1 MDNHGS
7 VNTSTRV
14 DDEHLE
20 EKPGLCN
27 CFLGCVFLSKSQ
39 TNLSSGEKKFKSQL
53 KELTV
58 YILFLITLS
67 VVIYGTVTP
76 YQFYYTKSVENL
88 FIDGNNIQT
97 SWQDVETWDSLWRY
111 LQNTLLDGIHDNK
124 INDKGIYIYN
134 ENKLL
139 SLPRIRQLK
148 ISNDSCEIP
157 PVFSNVLFNCYSDYT
172 VDEEDKATLE
182 FQSYYADQ
190 SSDSKFY
197 NEKLNTRPFSGQ
209 LARYGH
215 GGFQQLLS
223 TDKNISSFILHD
235 LKFNGWI
242 DRGTRAVFIDF
253 TLYNANI
260 NMFCIVKLV
269 AEFLPTGG
277 IATSH
282 EILVQKLL
290 RYVSTKDNVL
300 FGFEVALIVFVVYY
314 IVVESVELMVFKM
327 NYFVQYWNML
337 DNIIIIKILG
347 GAAISLYRS
356 VTINDLVTK
365 SETEMDTFTSFETI
379 AYYESIYNDL
389 AALCLFFSWIKI
401 FKYLK
406 FNKTMR
412 HFSTTLSRCS
422 KDILSFAVMFFI
434 IFFAFAQLGLLLFGT
449 ILRDFA
455 TFHDSTY
462 TLFRIILGD
471 FDFLALEQASTL
483 LGPVFFIT
491 YIFCVFFIL
500 LNMFLAII
508 NDTYSEVK
516 SEMSSENRPELE
528 FGDYIKKSL
537 RGLFSICGKKREEEE
552 EGEEERSEDM
562 KESLPQIKVQP
573 DGLPSDDEDSADSL
587 FDDEE
592 KPPRMLRT
600 QETNASFP
608 QWDIQSNMG
617 DHFGPRVAYKGPS
630 YEEFKILCRRV
641 DRNDD
646 AMGSV
651 ISKID
656 AVLGKLE
663 LLEKSYNKGVYPVI
677 EQIPFPEGLEDE
689 QTIHIPDETD
699 LRGDWT

>member
-1 MDNHGS
+1 MEEDQESQHKK
-7 VNTSTRV
+7 TS
-14 DDEHLE
+14 
-20 EKPGLCN
+20 GLCN
-27 CFLGCVFLSKSQ
+27 CLLKIFFLSKSQ
-39 TNLSSGEKKFKSQL
+39 TNISDGEIKFRDQL
-53 KELTV
+53 KELTL
-58 YILFLITLS
+58 YILFLIILS

-88 FIDGNNIQT
+88 FVDGTNIET
-97 SWQDVETWDSLWRY
+97 SWNDVETWDSLWQY
-111 LQNTLLDGIHDNK
+111 LENTLLDGIHNNK
-124 INDKGIYIYN
+124 VDDKGIYIHN
-134 ENKLL
+134 ENKLM

-157 PVFSNVLFNCYSDYT
+157 EVFNDVLFNCYSDYT
-172 VDEEDKATLE
+172 SEHESDDKLE
-182 FQSYYADQ
+182 FQTKYADQ
-190 SSDSKFY
+190 STSSAVHH
-197 NEKLNTRPFSGQ
+197 EKLNTRPYTGQ
-209 LARYGH
+209 LATYGA
-215 GGFQQLLS
+215 GGYEQLLS
-223 TDKNISSFILHD
+223 TNKNVSRFIIHD
-235 LKFNGWI
+235 LKYNSWI
-242 DRGTRAVFIDF
+242 DRSTRAVFIDF

-277 IATSH
+277 ITTSH
-282 EILVQKLL
+282 NIMVQKLL
-290 RYVSTKDNVL
+290 RYVSTEDNIL
-300 FGFEVALIVFVVYY
+300 RGFEVALIVFVVYY
-314 IVVESVELMVFKM
+314 IVVEAVEMMVFKM
-327 NYFVQYWNML
+327 SYFLQYWNML
-337 DNIIIIKILG
+337 DNLTMFMILG
-347 GAAISLYRS
+347 GAGISIYREI
-356 VTINDLVTK
+356 TIKNLVRA
-365 SETEMDTFTSFETI
+365 SEDQVEEFTSFETI
-379 AYYESIYNDL
+379 AYYEYIYNDL

-401 FKYLK
+401 FKYLQ
-406 FNKTMR
+406 FNRTMK

-516 SEMSSENRPELE
+516 TEMNAAAKSDSQQ
-528 FGDYIKKSL
+528 FGDHLKKTF
-537 RGLFSICGKKREEEE
+537 RGFLSICGKKMDAEDEED
-552 EGEEERSEDM
+552 EGSVDM
-562 KESLPQIKVQP
+562 KESLPAARMQH
-573 DGLPSDDEDSADSL
+573 DGVPSDDEDSADSL

-592 KPPRMLRT
+592 KSHGHARTLRTRT
-600 QETNASFP
+600 QETLSSFP
-608 QWDIQSNMG
+608 QWDLQSTGG
-617 DHFGPRVAYKGPS
+617 DHFGPRIVYKGPN

-663 LLEKSYNKGVYPVI
+663 LLEKSYNKGVFPVI
-677 EQIPFPEGLEDE
+677 EQHPFPDGIEDE

>member
-1 MDNHGS
+1 MESHENS
-7 VNTSTRV
+7 
-14 DDEHLE
+14 EQPQ
-20 EKPGLCN
+20 EKSGLCN
-27 CFLGCVFLSKSQ
+27 CFLNCVFLSKSQ
-39 TNLSSGEKKFKSQL
+39 TNLSDGEKKFKSQL

-88 FIDGNNIQT
+88 FVDGNNIEVT
-97 SWQDVETWDSLWRY
+97 WGEVESWDSLWRY

-124 INDKGIYIYN
+124 IEGKGVYVYN

-139 SLPRIRQLK
+139 SLPRLRQLK

-157 PVFSNVLFNCYSDYT
+157 SVFSNVLFNCYSDYS
-172 VDEEDKATLE
+172 VEEEKTDNLQ
-182 FQSYYADQ
+182 FISFYSDQ
-190 SSDSKFY
+190 SNEGKVY
-197 NEKLNTRPFSGQ
+197 NEKLNTRPYSGQ

-215 GGFQQLLS
+215 GGYQQLLS

-290 RYVSTKDNVL
+290 RYVSTKDNIL

-314 IVVESVELMVFKM
+314 IVVESVELMVFRM
-327 NYFVQYWNML
+327 NYFVQYWNVL
-337 DNIIIIKILG
+337 DNIIIVQILA

-356 VTINDLVTK
+356 VTINDLITK
-365 SETEMDTFTSFETI
+365 SETDLDTFTSFETI

-389 AALCLFFSWIKI
+389 AAMCLFFSWIKI

-516 SEMSSENRPELE
+516 SEMNSETRPALE
-528 FGDYIKKSL
+528 FGDYIKKSFK
-537 RGLFSICGKKREEEE
+537 GLFSICSKKKDEEDEE
-552 EGEEERSEDM
+552 DEASVDM
-562 KESLPQIKVQP
+562 KESLPPLRVQP
-573 DGLPSDDEDSADSL
+573 DGVPSDDDDSGDSL
-587 FDDEE
+587 FDEGE

-600 QETNASFP
+600 QETISSFP

-617 DHFGPRVAYKGPS
+617 DHFGPRVVYKGPS
-630 YEEFKILCRRV
+630 TEEFKILCRRV

-677 EQIPFPEGLEDE
+677 EQIPFPDGLEDE

>member
-1 MDNHGS
+1 MESHENS
-7 VNTSTRV
+7 
-14 DDEHLE
+14 EQPQ
-20 EKPGLCN
+20 EKSGLCN
-27 CFLGCVFLSKSQ
+27 CFLNCVFLSKSQ
-39 TNLSSGEKKFKSQL
+39 TNLSDGEKKFKSQL

-88 FIDGNNIQT
+88 FVDGNNIEVT
-97 SWQDVETWDSLWRY
+97 WGEVESWDSLWRY
-111 LQNTLLDGIHDNK
+111 LQSTLLDGIHDNK
-124 INDKGIYIYN
+124 VEGKGVYVYN

-139 SLPRIRQLK
+139 SLPRLRQLK

-157 PVFSNVLFNCYSDYT
+157 SVFSNVLFNCYSDYS
-172 VDEEDKATLE
+172 VEEEGTDNLQ
-182 FQSYYADQ
+182 FISFYSDQ
-190 SSDSKFY
+190 SNEGKVY
-197 NEKLNTRPFSGQ
+197 KEKLNTRPYSGQ
-209 LARYGH
+209 LARYGY
-215 GGFQQLLS
+215 GGYQQLLS

-290 RYVSTKDNVL
+290 RYVSTKDNIL

-314 IVVESVELMVFKM
+314 IVVESVELMVFRM
-327 NYFVQYWNML
+327 NYFVQYWNVL
-337 DNIIIIKILG
+337 DNIIIVQILA

-356 VTINDLVTK
+356 VTINDLITK
-365 SETEMDTFTSFETI
+365 SETDLDTFTSFETI

-389 AALCLFFSWIKI
+389 AAMCLFFSWIKI

-516 SEMSSENRPELE
+516 SEMNSETRPGLE
-528 FGDYIKKSL
+528 FGDYIKKSFK
-537 RGLFSICGKKREEEE
+537 GLFSICGKKEEEDE
-552 EGEEERSEDM
+552 EDEASVDM
-562 KESLPQIKVQP
+562 KESLPPLRVQP
-573 DGLPSDDEDSADSL
+573 DGVASDDDDSGDSL
-587 FDDEE
+587 FDEGE

-600 QETNASFP
+600 QETISSYP

-617 DHFGPRVAYKGPS
+617 DHFGPRVVYKGPS
-630 YEEFKILCRRV
+630 TEEFKILCRRV

>member
-1 MDNHGS
+1 MENHDSGDLPKE
-7 VNTSTRV
+7 NR
-14 DDEHLE
+14 
-20 EKPGLCN
+20 GLCS
-27 CFLGCVFLSKSQ
+27 CFLNCVFLSKSQ
-39 TNLSSGEKKFKSQL
+39 TNLTSGEKKFKSQL

-58 YILFLITLS
+58 YILFLVTLS
-67 VVIYGTVTP
+67 VVIYGTITP
-76 YQFYYTKSVENL
+76 YQFYYTRSVENL
-88 FIDGNNIQT
+88 FIDGNNIDT
-97 SWQDVETWDSLWRY
+97 TWHDVQTWDSLWRY
-111 LQNTLLDGIHDNK
+111 LQNTLLDGIHDN
-124 INDKGIYIYN
+124 NLNEKGIYINN

-139 SLPRIRQLK
+139 SLPRLRQLK
-148 ISNDSCEIP
+148 VSNDSCEIP
-157 PVFSNVLFNCYSDYT
+157 SVFSNVLFNCYSDYT
-172 VDEEDKATLE
+172 VDEEGKDTLE
-182 FQSYYADQ
+182 FVSYYADQ
-190 SSDSKFY
+190 SSESKVY
-197 NEKLNTRPFSGQ
+197 NEKLNTRPYSGQ

-215 GGFQQLLS
+215 GGYQQLLS

-242 DRGTRAVFIDF
+242 DRGTRAVFVDF

-277 IATSH
+277 ITTSH

-290 RYVSTKDNVL
+290 RYISTKDNIL

-314 IVVESVELMVFKM
+314 IVVESVELMVFRM
-327 NYFVQYWNML
+327 NYFVQYWNVL
-337 DNIIIIKILG
+337 DNIIIVQILA

-356 VTINDLVTK
+356 ITINGLMNRSKTD
-365 SETEMDTFTSFETI
+365 EDTFTSFETI
-379 AYYESIYNDL
+379 AYYESVYNDL

-516 SEMSSENRPELE
+516 SEMSSETKQGLE
-528 FGDYIKKSL
+528 FGDYIKKSF
-537 RGLFSICGKKREEEE
+537 RGLFSVCGVKIDEDEEEE
-552 EGEEERSEDM
+552 EPSVDI
-562 KESLPQIKVQP
+562 KESLPPLRVQP
-573 DGLPSDDEDSADSL
+573 EVPSEDEDSADSL

-600 QETNASFP
+600 QETVSSYP

-617 DHFGPRVAYKGPS
+617 DHFGPKVAYKGPS

-663 LLEKSYNKGVYPVI
+663 LLEKSYHKGVYPVI
-677 EQIPFPEGLEDE
+677 EQMPFPEGLEDE